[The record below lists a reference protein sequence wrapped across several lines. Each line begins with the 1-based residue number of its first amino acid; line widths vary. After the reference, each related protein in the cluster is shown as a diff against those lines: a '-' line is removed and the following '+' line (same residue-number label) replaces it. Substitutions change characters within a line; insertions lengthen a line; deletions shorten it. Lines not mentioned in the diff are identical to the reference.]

1 MTKSKV
7 NIAERCNLFATDM
20 LKFQIERPND
30 KLSVKNDKTLIFYFF
45 LFLERFKIACG
56 LKEKKKTKQ
65 NKKQN
70 NLKRR
75 NKYRSS
81 VLKDIQITLE

>member
-1 MTKSKV
+1 M
-7 NIAERCNLFATDM
+7 
-20 LKFQIERPND
+20 
-30 KLSVKNDKTLIFYFF
+30 
-45 LFLERFKIACG
+45 
-56 LKEKKKTKQ
+56 KKKTKQ

>member
-45 LFLERFKIACG
+45 LFLERFKIASG
-56 LKEKKKTKQ
+56 LNEKKKTKQ

-81 VLKDIQITLE
+81 VLKDIQITRE

>member
-45 LFLERFKIACG
+45 LFLERFQIASG
-56 LKEKKKTKQ
+56 LNEKKKQ
-65 NKKQN
+65 NKIKS
-70 NLKRR
+70 K
-75 NKYRSS
+75 
-81 VLKDIQITLE
+81 II

>member
-45 LFLERFKIACG
+45 LFLERFKIASG
-56 LKEKKKTKQ
+56 LNEKKTKQ

-70 NLKRR
+70 YLKRR

-81 VLKDIQITLE
+81 VLKDIQITRE

>member
-45 LFLERFKIACG
+45 LFLERFKIASG
-56 LKEKKKTKQ
+56 LNEKKK
-65 NKKQN
+65 NKIKS
-70 NLKRR
+70 K
-75 NKYRSS
+75 
-81 VLKDIQITLE
+81 II

>member
-1 MTKSKV
+1 
-7 NIAERCNLFATDM
+7 M

-45 LFLERFKIACG
+45 LFLERFKIASG
-56 LKEKKKTKQ
+56 LNEKKKTKQ

-81 VLKDIQITLE
+81 VLKDIQITRE

>member
-1 MTKSKV
+1 
-7 NIAERCNLFATDM
+7 M

-45 LFLERFKIACG
+45 LFLERFKIASG
-56 LKEKKKTKQ
+56 LNEKKTKQ

-70 NLKRR
+70 YLKRR

-81 VLKDIQITLE
+81 VLKDIQITRE

>member
-45 LFLERFKIACG
+45 LFLERFKIASG
-56 LKEKKKTKQ
+56 LNEKKTKQ

>member
-7 NIAERCNLFATDM
+7 NIAERCNLFDM

-45 LFLERFKIACG
+45 LFLERFKIASG
-56 LKEKKKTKQ
+56 LNEKKNKTK
-65 NKKQN
+65 
-70 NLKRR
+70 
-75 NKYRSS
+75 
-81 VLKDIQITLE
+81 

>member
-45 LFLERFKIACG
+45 LFLERFKIASG
-56 LKEKKKTKQ
+56 LNEKKTKQ

-75 NKYRSS
+75 NIYRSS

>member
-45 LFLERFKIACG
+45 LFLERFKIASG
-56 LKEKKKTKQ
+56 LNEKKK

-81 VLKDIQITLE
+81 VLKDIQITRE

>member
-45 LFLERFKIACG
+45 LFLERFKIASG
-56 LKEKKKTKQ
+56 LNEKKKKTKS
-65 NKKQN
+65 K
-70 NLKRR
+70 
-75 NKYRSS
+75 
-81 VLKDIQITLE
+81 II

>member
-45 LFLERFKIACG
+45 LFLERFKIASG
-56 LKEKKKTKQ
+56 LNEKNKTKQ

-81 VLKDIQITLE
+81 VLKGIQITRG

>member
-1 MTKSKV
+1 
-7 NIAERCNLFATDM
+7 M

-45 LFLERFKIACG
+45 LFLERFKIASG
-56 LKEKKKTKQ
+56 LNEKNKTKQ

-81 VLKDIQITLE
+81 VLKGIQITRG

>member
-45 LFLERFKIACG
+45 LFLERFKIASG
-56 LKEKKKTKQ
+56 LNEKKTKQ

-75 NKYRSS
+75 NKCRSS

>member
-20 LKFQIERPND
+20 LKFQVERPND

-45 LFLERFKIACG
+45 LFLERFKIASG
-56 LKEKKKTKQ
+56 LNEKNK

-81 VLKDIQITLE
+81 VLKGIQITRG

>member
-1 MTKSKV
+1 
-7 NIAERCNLFATDM
+7 M

-45 LFLERFKIACG
+45 LFLERFKIASG
-56 LKEKKKTKQ
+56 LNEKKTKQ

>member
-45 LFLERFKIACG
+45 LFLERFKIASG
-56 LKEKKKTKQ
+56 LNEKKKQ
-65 NKKQN
+65 NKIKS
-70 NLKRR
+70 K
-75 NKYRSS
+75 
-81 VLKDIQITLE
+81 II

>member
-45 LFLERFKIACG
+45 LFLERFQIASG
-56 LKEKKKTKQ
+56 LNEKKNKTK
-65 NKKQN
+65 
-70 NLKRR
+70 
-75 NKYRSS
+75 
-81 VLKDIQITLE
+81 

>member
-45 LFLERFKIACG
+45 LFLERFKIASG
-56 LKEKKKTKQ
+56 RNEKKKTKQ

-81 VLKDIQITLE
+81 VLKDIQITRE

>member
-45 LFLERFKIACG
+45 LFLERFKIASG
-56 LKEKKKTKQ
+56 LNEKKTKQ
-65 NKKQN
+65 NKTKS
-70 NLKRR
+70 K
-75 NKYRSS
+75 
-81 VLKDIQITLE
+81 II